1 MRCPFLAALLMLV
14 CQAHPAEPANAP
26 KSGAV
31 KSAVKDYQA
40 TFTQLEN
47 QRQAKT
53 HAVWTD
59 ADARLDDALKES
71 MTRGDL
77 AEANKIS
84 ALRRQLKAQYAG
96 GISSTTV
103 PAAPD
108 LPKSSTARGVR
119 MELLAAVQK
128 IDAEYAVSIDKAAKS
143 YLEALDVQVK
153 LAMKNGDLEE
163 ANRIAAFKKRAEVAT
178 RIGSRFPAGP
188 VLLYTFER
196 DTIATQAGKPV
207 FRDLSGND
215 NHLVIDK
222 TLTRAG
228 RVGTAVEL
236 GDKRP
241 LAQSLRNLGIIDSSP
256 RTVAF
261 WAYFE
266 APPQGKWKHFVGW
279 GGKTARK
286 KGFFVSAFEG
296 NYLLWSYGFDGDWRL
311 GKPYET
317 RVWRH
322 HALVYD
328 GKTIRWYLD
337 GAELAKPFN
346 IQYDTEDGPLL
357 VGDADL
363 LLDELV
369 IYDRAL
375 TEEELKMLRNR

>member
-1 MRCPFLAALLMLV
+1 MRFPLLAALLLIPAHI
-14 CQAHPAEPANAP
+14 QAAEPVNAP
-26 KSGAV
+26 RSGAV
-31 KSAVKDYQA
+31 KSATKDYQA
-40 TFTQLEN
+40 TFTQIET
-47 QRQAKT
+47 QRQLKT
-53 HAVWTD
+53 HSAWAD
-59 ADARLDDALKES
+59 ADARLEEALKEV
-71 MTRGDL
+71 MTRADL
-77 AEANKIS
+77 AEANKIT
-84 ALRRQLKAQYAG
+84 ALRKALKAQYAG

-108 LPKSSTARGVR
+108 LPKSASARGAR
-119 MELLAAVQK
+119 TELLAAVQK
-128 IDAEYAVSIDKAAKS
+128 IDAEYALSVDKAAKS
-143 YLEALDVQVK
+143 YLDALDVQVK

-163 ANRIAAFKKRAEVAT
+163 ANRIAAFKKKAEVAT
-178 RIGSRFPAGP
+178 RIGSRYPAGP

-196 DTIATQAGKPV
+196 DTIGVVTNKPV

-215 NHLVIDK
+215 NHLVIDR
-222 TLTRAG
+222 TLTRPG
-228 RVGTAVEL
+228 RAGTAVEL
-236 GDKRP
+236 GDNRP
-241 LAQSLRNLGIIDSSP
+241 LAQSLRNVGIVDSSP

-266 APPQGKWKHFVGW
+266 APPQGKWKHFIGW

-296 NYLLWSYGFDGDWRL
+296 NYLLWSFGFDNDWRL

-317 RVWRH
+317 KAWRH

-328 GKTIRWYLD
+328 GKTIHWYLD
-337 GAELAKPFN
+337 GVDLAKPFN

-363 LLDELV
+363 FLDELV